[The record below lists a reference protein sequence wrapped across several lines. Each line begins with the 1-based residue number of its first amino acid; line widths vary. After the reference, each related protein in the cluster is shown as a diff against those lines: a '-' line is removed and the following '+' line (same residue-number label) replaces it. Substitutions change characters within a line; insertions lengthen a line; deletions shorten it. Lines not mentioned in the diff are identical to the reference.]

1 MAMDRN
7 FWTGLL
13 VLGTSAVG
21 VGAFALSAANQFR
34 PNATRYV
41 VEADDLAGADVGT
54 AVDMRG
60 YELGVVEHVEV
71 LPNPTLHFQLTV
83 ALLPDVPIPE
93 GTVGVFAS
101 RSVAG
106 GVILHLVPPASSA
119 APLPPGATLHATREL
134 ALADLLPGARD
145 TLKDLHA
152 ITSELRQVMVE
163 GKVPTADE
171 EGAAATWR
179 RLNQSLD
186 RMHGAFVAMDGA
198 IATID
203 GTTRRVGP
211 AFEQDLAQ
219 LGTTLR
225 TTDAMTAS
233 MDRRVGDDG
242 DVVATLQDLRRSLA
256 EIDAAAKAIQGYDPT
271 GNTDMARMVDQLDRS
286 TANLDRF
293 MEAFDKRPLRTLT
306 KGVPEPKPATPA
318 P

>member
-7 FWTGLL
+7 FWTGVL

-83 ALLPDVPIPE
+83 ALLPDVPIPA
-93 GTVGVFAS
+93 GTTGLFAS

-106 GVILHLVPPASSA
+106 GVILHLVPPATP
-119 APLPPGATLHATREL
+119 APALPPGATLHATREL
-134 ALADLLPGARD
+134 ALADLLPGAHD
-145 TLKDLHA
+145 TLEDLKA
-152 ITSELRQVMVE
+152 IASELRQVLVN

-179 RLNQSLD
+179 RLNQGLD
-186 RMHGAFVAMDGA
+186 KIHGSFVAMDGA
-198 IATID
+198 IANID
-203 GTTRRVGP
+203 GTARRAGP
-211 AFEQDLAQ
+211 ALEQDLAQ

-225 TTDAMTAS
+225 TTDAMAAS
-233 MDRRVGDDG
+233 LDRRVGDDG
-242 DVVATLQDLRRSLA
+242 DVVTILRDLHTSLA
-256 EIDAAAKAIQGYDPT
+256 EVDAAARAIQAYDPT
-271 GNTDMARMVDQLDRS
+271 GNTDMARMVDQLERS
-286 TANLDRF
+286 TAHLDRF
-293 MEAFDKRPLRTLT
+293 MEAFEKKPLRTLT
-306 KGVPEPKPATPA
+306 KGVPEDAASAA